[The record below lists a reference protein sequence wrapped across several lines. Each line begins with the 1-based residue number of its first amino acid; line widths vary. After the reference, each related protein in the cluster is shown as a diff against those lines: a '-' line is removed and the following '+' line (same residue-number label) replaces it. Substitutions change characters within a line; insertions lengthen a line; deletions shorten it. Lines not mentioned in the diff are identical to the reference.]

1 MCVRVRIG
9 KREREKDK
17 RDNSNVRVGI
27 FEGAAARPVQRVLY
41 LCVCLSDDSGLLP
54 SVLMSEPLCSLQF
67 PPCITSGRQIFD
79 ANCG

>member
-1 MCVRVRIG
+1 MCVRVRVG

-54 SVLMSEPLCSLQF
+54 SVLPSESLCSL
-67 PPCITSGRQIFD
+67 
-79 ANCG
+79 